1 MALRWLPS
9 ARFDRAWARV
19 AECPR
24 RAHTTVPTGG
34 DGDMRRLA
42 DFVVRWPWVVIGLWV
57 AIAVALPLTFPSLG
71 EMAQKHPLSILPGD
85 APSSITAR
93 KMTEAFH
100 ESGSE
105 DLLLVVLTDD
115 KGLGPAD
122 EAAYR
127 KLVDALRRDTR
138 DVLMLQDFVR
148 IPPLRSAVTSQDHKA
163 WVLPVG
169 VAGELGTPR
178 SYAAFNQIGDIVKH
192 AVAGTPLK
200 ANLTGPAATVAD
212 LTVAGDRDRLPVE
225 VAIAVLVLIVLVVV
239 YRSAV
244 TMLLPLITIG
254 LSLVIAQA
262 LVAGYSQL
270 TGSGVSNQSIVFLSA
285 IMAGAGTDYAVF
297 LISRYHDYLRS
308 GADFDQAVKR
318 AMISIGKVI
327 TASATTVGITFLLIS
342 FARMGVLKPVG
353 VSSAI
358 GIGVAFLAAMT
369 LLPAILVLAGP
380 RGWVKPR
387 RELTARFWRRS
398 GIRIVRRPMVHLVAS
413 VLVLIIL
420 AGSAG
425 LVRYNYDDR
434 KALRSSAP
442 SSIGYAALDRHFPV
456 NQSIPEY
463 ILVQSPHDLRTPQA
477 LADLEQ
483 MADRVS
489 QLPNIAVVSG
499 ITRPTGHV
507 PEQFRATYQA
517 GAIGTFLADGST
529 LINDHTS
536 DLNRLAEG
544 AGTLANNLGD
554 VRGQVNQ
561 LAASVQEL
569 ENAFSSTKNQYG
581 GDTLVKEVDTA
592 AKLVDHVNSLSN
604 AMGWN
609 YSAGKNMFAWI
620 GPVLMALQGNPVCDV
635 DESCSATRGAFER
648 LVGERDQE
656 DLDAIN
662 DLAGQLQSFP
672 DKEALKASTDRVRN
686 AFAELTNVLQSLGMD
701 QPGGLQANLNNMQSG
716 ADQFAGGSRQ
726 IADAVNVL
734 VDQVKQLGGGL
745 NEAATFLLSL
755 KHDAAKPAMAG
766 FNIPAQLLHLEEFQE
781 AAKVFISADGHSVRY
796 LVQTKLNPFSTEAMD
811 QVNAILATA
820 KGAQPNTT
828 LADAQISM
836 GGYPVGLKDTRD
848 YYQHDIRFIIAVTL
862 FVVLLTLI
870 ALLRAVVA
878 PLYLVASVVIS
889 YLSAVGIGAVVFQY
903 LLGQQ
908 LHWSVP
914 PLAFVVLVAVGA
926 DYNMLLVSRMRD
938 ESPHSMRYGIIRT
951 LSSTGGVITAAGL
964 IFAASMCGLLFSSI
978 GTVVQGGF
986 VIGVG
991 ILLDTFLVRT
1001 ITVPAIAAL
1010 VGRANW
1016 WPSRAGVRR
1025 SVRGSV
1031 SRSPVGRAK
1040 PRTG

>member
-1 MALRWLPS
+1 MARGG
-9 ARFDRAWARV
+9 RV
-19 AECPR
+19 WPTVVV
-24 RAHTTVPTGG
+24 AHTTARTGG
-34 DGDMRRLA
+34 EGAMRRLA

-57 AIAVALPLTFPSLG
+57 AIAIALPLTFPSLN
-71 EMAQKHPLSILPGD
+71 EMAQKHPLAILPSD
-85 APSSITAR
+85 APSSVTAR

-127 KLVDALRRDTR
+127 KLVDALRQDTR
-138 DVLMLQDFVR
+138 DVLMLQDFVST
-148 IPPLRSAVTSQDHKA
+148 PPLRSAVTSKDDKA

-192 AVAGTPLK
+192 AVTGTPLTAK
-200 ANLTGPAATVAD
+200 LTGPAATVAD
-212 LTVAGDRDRLPVE
+212 LTVAGDRDRLPIE
-225 VAIAVLVLIVLVVV
+225 LAIAVLVLIVLLVV

-262 LVAGYSQL
+262 VVAGYSQL

-308 GADFDQAVKR
+308 GADFDQAVKK
-318 AMISIGKVI
+318 AMTSIGKVI

-342 FARMGVLKPVG
+342 FSRMGVFKTVG

-358 GIGVAFLAAMT
+358 GIGVAFLAAVT
-369 LLPAILVLAGP
+369 LLPAILALAGP

-398 GIRIVRRPMVHLVAS
+398 GIRIVRRPRAHLVAS

-420 AGSAG
+420 ASCAG

-434 KALRSSAP
+434 KALRPSAP

-463 ILVQSPHDLRTPQA
+463 ILVQSPHDLRTPRA

-499 ITRPTGHV
+499 ITRPTGNV

-517 GAIGTFLADGST
+517 GAIGTVLANGST
-529 LINDHTS
+529 LINDHTG

-544 AGTLANNLGD
+544 AAKLADNLGD
-554 VRGQVNQ
+554 VRGQVSL
-561 LAASVQEL
+561 LATSIQGL
-569 ENAFSSTKNQYG
+569 IDAFTTMRTQYG
-581 GDTLVKEVDTA
+581 GDALVKEVDIA
-592 AKLVDHVNSLSN
+592 AKLVDHVNSLGNS
-604 AMGWN
+604 MGWN
-609 YSAGKNMFAWI
+609 FSAVKDMFGWI
-620 GPVLMALQGNPVCDV
+620 GPVLAALQGNPVCDA
-635 DESCSATRGAFER
+635 DESCSATRGQFQR
-648 LVGERDQE
+648 LVGARDQG

-662 DLAGQLQSFP
+662 DLIRQLQTFP
-672 DKEALKASTDRVRN
+672 DRQTLNASIVRLRA
-686 AFAELTNVLQSLGMD
+686 AFANVAKVMHSMGMD
-701 QPGGLQANLNNMQSG
+701 QPGGLQTNLDSLQDRAG
-716 ADQFAGGSRQ
+716 RFAGGSRQ
-726 IADAVNVL
+726 VADAVAQL
-734 VDQVKQLGGGL
+734 VDQVKQLCAGL
-745 NEAATFLLSL
+745 SESAAFLLSL
-755 KHDAAKPAMAG
+755 KHDASQPAMAG
-766 FNIPAQLLHLEEFQE
+766 FNIPSQLLHLEEFQK
-781 AAKVFISADGHSVRY
+781 AAKVFISPDGHSVRY
-796 LVQTKLNPFSTEAMD
+796 LVQTKLNPFSAEAMD
-811 QVNAILATA
+811 QVNAITATA
-820 KGAQPNTT
+820 RGAQPNTA
-828 LADAQISM
+828 LSDASISM
-836 GGYPVGLKDTRD
+836 AGYTVSLKDTRD

-862 FVVLLTLI
+862 VVVLLTLI
-870 ALLRAVVA
+870 ALLRAIVA

-889 YLSAVGIGAVVFQY
+889 YLSAVGIGMLFFQVV
-903 LLGQQ
+903 LGQQ

-964 IFAASMCGLLFSSI
+964 IFAASMCGLLFSSV
-978 GTVVQGGF
+978 GTVIQGGF

-1001 ITVPAIAAL
+1001 ITVPAVAAL

-1016 WPSRAGVRR
+1016 WPSQ
-1025 SVRGSV
+1025 V
-1031 SRSPVGRAK
+1031 SRDGVSA
-1040 PRTG
+1040 RT

>member
-1 MALRWLPS
+1 
-9 ARFDRAWARV
+9 
-19 AECPR
+19 
-24 RAHTTVPTGG
+24 
-34 DGDMRRLA
+34 MRRLA
-42 DFVVRWPWVVIGLWV
+42 DFVVRWPWVVIGIWV
-57 AIAVALPLTFPSLG
+57 AIAVALPLTCPSLN
-71 EMAQKHPLSILPGD
+71 EMAQKHPLAILPSD
-85 APSSITAR
+85 APSNVTAR

-115 KGLGPAD
+115 NGLGPAD

-127 KLVDALRRDTR
+127 KLVDALRQDTR
-138 DVLMLQDFVR
+138 DVEMLQDF
-148 IPPLRSAVTSQDHKA
+148 ITTPPLRSIVTSKDNKA

-169 VAGELGTPR
+169 AAGELGTPR
-178 SYAAFNQIGDIVKH
+178 SYAAFNQISDIVKH
-192 AVAGTPLK
+192 SVAGTALT
-200 ANLTGPAATVAD
+200 ANVTGPAATVAD
-212 LTVAGDRDRLPVE
+212 LTVAGDRDRLPIE
-225 VAIAVLVLIVLVVV
+225 LAIGVLVLIVLLMV
-239 YRSAV
+239 YRSVV

-254 LSLVIAQA
+254 LSLVIAQSV
-262 LVAGYSQL
+262 VAGFSQL
-270 TGSGVSNQSIVFLSA
+270 TGTGVSNQSIVILSA

-297 LISRYHDYLRS
+297 LISRYHDYRRS
-308 GADFDQAVKR
+308 GDDFDQAVKR

-342 FARMGVLKPVG
+342 FSRMGVFKTVG
-353 VSSAI
+353 ISSAI
-358 GIGVAFLAAMT
+358 GIGVAFLAAVT

-398 GIRIVRRPMVHLVAS
+398 GIHIVRRPRVHLVAS
-413 VLVLIIL
+413 LLVLAIL
-420 AGSAG
+420 ASSAG

-463 ILVQSPHDLRTPQA
+463 ILIQSPHDLRTPQA

-489 QLPNIAVVSG
+489 QLPNVAAVSG
-499 ITRPTGHV
+499 ITRPTGNV

-517 GAIGTFLADGST
+517 GAIGTFLAGGST
-529 LINDHTS
+529 LISDHTN

-544 AGTLANNLGD
+544 AGTLADNLGD
-554 VRGQVNQ
+554 VRGQVSQ
-561 LAASVQEL
+561 LATSVQDL
-569 ENAFSSTKNQYG
+569 ENAFASTKNQYS
-581 GDTLVKEVDTA
+581 GDTLVNEVDIA
-592 AKLVDHVNSLSN
+592 AKLVDHVNSLSD

-609 YSAGKNMFAWI
+609 FSTGKNMFAWI
-620 GPVLMALQGNPVCDV
+620 VPVLTALRGNPVCDI
-635 DESCSATRGAFER
+635 DESCSETRGAFER

-662 DLAGQLQSFP
+662 DLAHQLQSYP
-672 DKEALKASTDRVRN
+672 DKEALKASTDRLRT
-686 AFAELTNVLQSLGMD
+686 AFTKLTNVLQSMGMD
-701 QPGGLQANLNNMQSG
+701 QPGGLQANLNNLQSG

-745 NEAATFLLSL
+745 SEAATFLLSL
-755 KHDAAKPAMAG
+755 KHDAAQPAMAG
-766 FNIPAQLLHLEEFQE
+766 FNIPAQLLHLDEFQE
-781 AAKVFISADGHSVRY
+781 AAKVFISSDGHSVRY

-811 QVNAILATA
+811 QVNAIIATA
-820 KGAQPNTT
+820 RGAQPNTA
-828 LADAQISM
+828 LADATVSM
-836 GGYPVGLKDTRD
+836 AGYTVGLKDTRD
-848 YYQHDIRFIIAVTL
+848 YYQHDIRFIIAITL

-870 ALLRAVVA
+870 ALLRAIVA

-889 YLSAVGIGAVVFQY
+889 YLSAVGIGALVFQFV
-903 LLGQQ
+903 LGQQ

-1016 WPSRAGVRR
+1016 WPSRVGVRR
-1025 SVRGSV
+1025 SM
-1031 SRSPVGRAK
+1031 SRSPAGRAE
-1040 PRTG
+1040 PQPG

>member
-1 MALRWLPS
+1 
-9 ARFDRAWARV
+9 
-19 AECPR
+19 
-24 RAHTTVPTGG
+24 
-34 DGDMRRLA
+34 MRRLA
-42 DFVVRWPWVVIGLWV
+42 DFVVRWPWAVIGVWV
-57 AIAVALPLTFPSLG
+57 AIAVALTLTFPSLN
-71 EMAQKHPLSILPGD
+71 EMAEKHPLAILPSD

-105 DLLLVVLTDD
+105 NLLLVILTDD

-127 KLVDALRRDTR
+127 KLVDALREDTR
-138 DVLMLQDFVR
+138 DVLMLQDFVST
-148 IPPLRSAVTSQDHKA
+148 PPLRSVVTSADHKA

-192 AVAGTPLK
+192 TVTGTPLT

-212 LTVAGDRDRLPVE
+212 LTVAGDRDRLPIE
-225 VAIAVLVLIVLVVV
+225 LAIAVLVLIVLLVV

-262 LVAGYSQL
+262 IVAGYSQL

-327 TASATTVGITFLLIS
+327 TASASTVGITFLLIS
-342 FARMGVLKPVG
+342 FARMGVFKTVG

-358 GIGVAFLAAMT
+358 GIGVAFLAALT
-369 LLPAILVLAGP
+369 LLPAILALAGP

-387 RELTARFWRRS
+387 RELTARVWRRS
-398 GIRIVRRPMVHLVAS
+398 GIRIVRRPVVHLVAS
-413 VLVLIIL
+413 LLVLTIL
-420 AGSAG
+420 ASCAA

-434 KALRSSAP
+434 KALRTSAP

-489 QLPNIAVVSG
+489 QLPNIALVSG
-499 ITRPTGHV
+499 ITRPGGNV

-517 GAIGTFLADGST
+517 GAIGTFLARGSN

-536 DLNRLAEG
+536 DLNRLVEG

-554 VRGQVNQ
+554 VRGQVSL
-561 LAASVQEL
+561 LATSIQSL
-569 ENAFSSTKNQYG
+569 IDAFSSMKTQYS
-581 GDTLVKEVDTA
+581 GDALVKEVDTA
-592 AKLVDHVNSLSN
+592 AKLVDQVNALGNS
-604 AMGWN
+604 MGLN
-609 YSAGKNMFAWI
+609 FSAAKDMFAWI
-620 GPVLMALQGNPVCDV
+620 GPVLAALQGNPVCDA
-635 DESCSATRGAFER
+635 DESCNATRGQFQR
-648 LVGERDQE
+648 LLGARDQGN
-656 DLDAIN
+656 LDEIN
-662 DLAGQLQSFP
+662 DLIRQLQTFP
-672 DKEALKASTDRVRN
+672 DKQTLNASIERLRGALTKVTRVMH
-686 AFAELTNVLQSLGMD
+686 AMGMD
-701 QPGGLQANLNNMQSG
+701 QPGGLQANLNRLKDG
-716 ADQFAGGSRQ
+716 ADRFAGGSRQ
-726 IADAVNVL
+726 VADAVAQL
-734 VDQVKQLGGGL
+734 VDQVKQLGAGL
-745 NEAATFLLSL
+745 GESAAFLLAL
-755 KHDAAKPAMAG
+755 KHDAAQPAMAG
-766 FNIPAQLLHLEEFQE
+766 FNIPSQLLHLEEFRQ
-781 AAKVFISADGHSVRY
+781 AAKVFISPDGHSVRY

-811 QVNAILATA
+811 QVDAISATA
-820 KGAQPNTT
+820 RGAQPNTA
-828 LADAQISM
+828 LAGATVSM
-836 GGYPVGLKDTRD
+836 AGYPVGLKDTRD
-848 YYQHDIRFIIAVTL
+848 YYRHDIRFIIAVTL
-862 FVVLLTLI
+862 LVVLLTLI
-870 ALLRAVVA
+870 ALLRAIVA

-889 YLSAVGIGAVVFQY
+889 YLSAVGIGVLVFQFM
-903 LLGQQ
+903 LGQQ
-908 LHWSVP
+908 LNWSVP

-938 ESPHSMRYGIIRT
+938 ESRHSMRYGIIRT

-1016 WPSRAGVRR
+1016 WPSR
-1025 SVRGSV
+1025 
-1031 SRSPVGRAK
+1031 VGR
-1040 PRTG
+1040 G

>member
-1 MALRWLPS
+1 
-9 ARFDRAWARV
+9 
-19 AECPR
+19 
-24 RAHTTVPTGG
+24 
-34 DGDMRRLA
+34 MRRLT
-42 DFVVRWPWVVIGLWV
+42 DFVVRWPWAVIGVWV
-57 AIAVALPLTFPSLG
+57 AIAVALPLTLPSLN
-71 EMAQKHPLSILPGD
+71 EMAQKHPLAILPSD
-85 APSSITAR
+85 APSNVTAR

-100 ESGSE
+100 ESASE

-122 EAAYR
+122 EAGYR
-127 KLVDALRRDTR
+127 KLVDALRADTR
-138 DVLMLQDFVR
+138 DVVMLQDF
-148 IPPLRSAVTSQDHKA
+148 ISTPPLRSVVTSQDHKA

-169 VAGELGTPR
+169 VAGELGTPQ
-178 SYAAFNQIGDIVKH
+178 SYAAFNRIGDIVKRTLEQ
-192 AVAGTPLK
+192 AQAQAPPGTHLTV
-200 ANLTGPAATVAD
+200 NVTGPAATVAD
-212 LTVAGDRDRLPVE
+212 LTVAGNRDRLPIE
-225 VAIAVLVLIVLVVV
+225 LAISVLVLIVLLVV
-239 YRSAV
+239 YRSAI

-297 LISRYHDYLRS
+297 LTSRYHDYLRT
-308 GADFDQAVKR
+308 GADYDQAVKR

-327 TASATTVGITFLLIS
+327 TASATTVGLTFLLIS
-342 FARMGVLKPVG
+342 FARMGIFETVG

-398 GIRIVRRPMVHLVAS
+398 GIRIVRRPKAHLVAS

-420 AGSAG
+420 ASCAG

-434 KALRSSAP
+434 KALRPSAP

-463 ILVQSPHDLRTPQA
+463 ILVQSPRDLRTPQA

-489 QLPNIAVVSG
+489 QLPNIAAISG
-499 ITRPTGHV
+499 ITRPTGNV

-517 GAIGTFLADGST
+517 GAIGSFLAGGST
-529 LINDHTS
+529 LINEHTN
-536 DLNRLAEG
+536 DLNRLVEG
-544 AGTLANNLGD
+544 AGTLADSLGD
-554 VRGQVNQ
+554 VRGQVSQ

-569 ENAFSSTKNQYG
+569 ENAFSATKNQYS
-581 GDTLVKEVDTA
+581 GDTLVKEVDIA
-592 AKLVDHVNSLSN
+592 AQLVDHVNSLTN

-609 YSAGKNMFAWI
+609 FSAAKNMFAWI
-620 GPVLMALQGNPVCDV
+620 GPVLAALQGNPVCDA
-635 DESCSATRGAFER
+635 DASCSATRGTFEQ
-648 LVGERDQE
+648 LVGSRDQA

-662 DLAGQLQSFP
+662 DLSHQLQAYP
-672 DKEALKASTDRVRN
+672 DRQTLRASTDRLRN
-686 AFAELTNVLQSLGMD
+686 AVGKLTNVLRTMGMD
-701 QPGGLQANLNNMQSG
+701 QPGGLQSNLNTLQNG
-716 ADQFAGGSRQ
+716 ADRFAGGSRQ
-726 IADAVNVL
+726 VADAVAQL
-734 VDQVKQLGGGL
+734 VEQVKKLGAGL
-745 NEAATFLLSL
+745 SESATFLLSL
-755 KHDAAKPAMAG
+755 KHDAAQPAMAG
-766 FNIPAQLLHLEEFQE
+766 FNIPSQLLHLKEFQE
-781 AAKVFISADGHSVRY
+781 AAKVFISPDGHSVRY

-811 QVNAILATA
+811 QVNAITATA
-820 KGAQPNTT
+820 RGAQPNTA
-828 LADAQISM
+828 LADAKISM
-836 GGYPVGLKDTRD
+836 AGYTVGLKDTRD

-862 FVVLLTLI
+862 IVVLLTLI
-870 ALLRAVVA
+870 ALLRAIIA
-878 PLYLVASVVIS
+878 PLYLVASVVVS
-889 YLSAVGIGAVVFQY
+889 YLSAVGIGVVFFQFI
-903 LLGQQ
+903 LGQH

-938 ESPHSMRYGIIRT
+938 ESPNSVRYGIIRT

-964 IFAASMCGLLFSSI
+964 IFAASMAGLLFSSI

-1010 VGRANW
+1010 FGRANW
-1016 WPSRAGVRR
+1016 WPSRVNVRR
-1025 SVRGSV
+1025 STS
-1031 SRSPVGRAK
+1031 SQVGRAA
-1040 PRTG
+1040 PQAG

>member
-1 MALRWLPS
+1 
-9 ARFDRAWARV
+9 
-19 AECPR
+19 
-24 RAHTTVPTGG
+24 
-34 DGDMRRLA
+34 MRRLA
-42 DFVVRWPWVVIGLWV
+42 DFVVRWPWVVIAAWV
-57 AIAVALPLTFPSLG
+57 AIAVALPLTLPSLG
-71 EMAQKHPLSILPGD
+71 EMAQKHPLAILPGD
-85 APSSITAR
+85 APSSVTAR

-127 KLVDALRRDTR
+127 KLVDALRQDTR
-138 DVLMLQDFVR
+138 DVVMVQDF
-148 IPPLRSAVTSQDHKA
+148 ISTPPLRSVVTSKDNKA

-178 SYAAFNQIGDIVKH
+178 SYAAFNRIGDIVKD
-192 AVAGTPLK
+192 ALNQAPAGTHLT
-200 ANLTGPAATVAD
+200 ANVTGPAATVAD
-212 LTVAGDRDRLPVE
+212 LTVAGDRDRLPIE
-225 VAIAVLVLIVLVVV
+225 LAIAVAVLIVLLVV

-262 LVAGYSQL
+262 VVAGYSQV

-297 LISRYHDYLRS
+297 LISRYHDYRRS

-327 TASATTVGITFLLIS
+327 AASATTVGITFLLIS
-342 FARMGVLKPVG
+342 FARMGIFKTVG

-358 GIGVAFLAAMT
+358 GIGVAFLAAIT

-398 GIRIVRRPMVHLVAS
+398 GIRIVRRPRAHLVAS
-413 VLVLIIL
+413 ALVLIIL
-420 AGSAG
+420 ASCAG

-434 KALRSSAP
+434 KALRPRAP
-442 SSIGYAALDRHFPV
+442 SSVGYAALDRHFNV

-463 ILVQSPHDLRTPQA
+463 ILIQSPHDLRTPQA

-489 QLPNIAVVSG
+489 QLPNVAVVSG
-499 ITRPTGHV
+499 ITRPTGNV

-517 GAIGTFLADGST
+517 GAIGTLLANGST
-529 LINDHTS
+529 LINDHTN
-536 DLNRLAEG
+536 DLNRLVDG
-544 AGTLANNLGD
+544 AGTLADSLND
-554 VRGQVNQ
+554 VRSQVNQ
-561 LAASVQEL
+561 LAASVQDL
-569 ENAFSSTKNQYG
+569 ENAFSSAKNQYS
-581 GDTLVKEVDTA
+581 GDTLVKEVDIA
-592 AKLVDHVNSLSN
+592 AQLVDHVNSLSN

-609 YSAGKNMFAWI
+609 FTAGKNMFAWI
-620 GPVLMALQGNPVCDV
+620 GPVLTALQGNPVCDA
-635 DESCSATRGAFER
+635 DPSCSATRGTFEQ
-648 LVGERDQE
+648 LAGARDQA

-662 DLAGQLQSFP
+662 DLARQLQEYP
-672 DKEALKASTDRVRN
+672 DKRALKASTDRLRG
-686 AFAELTNVLQSLGMD
+686 ALTKLTSVLHSMGVD
-701 QPGGLQANLNNMQSG
+701 QPGGLQANLNKLQDG
-716 ADQFAGGSRQ
+716 AGRFAGGSRQ
-726 IADAVNVL
+726 VADAVAQL
-734 VDQVKQLGGGL
+734 VDQVKQLGAGL
-745 NEAATFLLSL
+745 SESAAFLLSL
-755 KHDAAKPAMAG
+755 KHDAARPAMAG
-766 FNIPAQLLHLEEFQE
+766 FNIPSQLLHLKEFQQ
-781 AAKVFISADGHSVRY
+781 AAKAFISPDGRSVRY

-811 QVNAILATA
+811 QVNAITATA
-820 KGAQPNTT
+820 RGAQPNTT
-828 LADAQISM
+828 LADATVSM
-836 GGYPVGLKDTRD
+836 AGYTVGLKDTRD

-862 FVVLLTLI
+862 LVVLLTLI
-870 ALLRAVVA
+870 ALLRAIVA

-889 YLSAVGIGAVVFQY
+889 YLSALGIGVLVFQF

-938 ESPHSMRYGIIRT
+938 ESPRSMRYGIIRT
-951 LSSTGGVITAAGL
+951 LGSTGGVITAAGL

-978 GTVVQGGF
+978 GTVAQGGF
-986 VIGVG
+986 VIGLG

-1001 ITVPAIAAL
+1001 VTVPAIAAL

-1016 WPSRAGVRR
+1016 WPSRAGARP
-1025 SVRGSV
+1025 
-1031 SRSPVGRAK
+1031 SPAGRNPLKA
-1040 PRTG
+1040 PT

>member
-1 MALRWLPS
+1 MQ
-9 ARFDRAWARV
+9 
-19 AECPR
+19 
-24 RAHTTVPTGG
+24 
-34 DGDMRRLA
+34 RLA
-42 DFVVRWPWVVIGLWV
+42 AFVVRWPWVVIGLWV
-57 AIAVALPLTFPSLG
+57 AIAVALPLTFPSLN
-71 EMAQKHPLSILPGD
+71 EMAQKHPLAILPSD
-85 APSSITAR
+85 APSSVTAR

-100 ESGSE
+100 ESGSD

-115 KGLGPAD
+115 KGLGRDD
-122 EAAYR
+122 EAVYG
-127 KLVDALRRDTR
+127 KLVDALRKDTR
-138 DVLMLQDFVR
+138 DVVMLQDFLST
-148 IPPLRSAVTSQDHKA
+148 PPLRSIVTSKDDKA

-169 VAGELGTPR
+169 VAGELGTPG
-178 SYAAFNQIGDIVKH
+178 SYAAFNKIGDIVNH
-192 AVAGTPLK
+192 AVAGTSLR
-200 ANLTGPAATVAD
+200 ANITGPAATVAD
-212 LTVAGDRDRLPVE
+212 LTVAGEQDRLPIE
-225 VAIAVLVLIVLVVV
+225 LAIGVLVLIVLLVV
-239 YRSAV
+239 YRSVV
-244 TMLLPLITIG
+244 TMLLPLLTIG
-254 LSLVIAQA
+254 LSLVIAQSV
-262 LVAGYSQL
+262 VAGYSQL
-270 TGSGVSNQSIVFLSA
+270 TGTGVSNQSIVFLSA

-308 GADFDQAVKR
+308 GEAFDQAVKR
-318 AMISIGKVI
+318 ALISIGKVI
-327 TASATTVGITFLLIS
+327 AASATTVGITFLLIS
-342 FARMGVLKPVG
+342 FARMGVFKTVG
-353 VSSAI
+353 VASAI
-358 GIGVAFLAAMT
+358 GIGVAFLAAVT

-398 GIRIVRRPMVHLVAS
+398 GIRIVRRPKTHLVAS
-413 VLVLIIL
+413 LLVLAIL
-420 AGSAG
+420 ASCAG

-434 KALRSSAP
+434 KALPSSAA
-442 SSIGYAALDRHFPV
+442 SSVGYAALDRHFPV

-489 QLPNIAVVSG
+489 QLPNVAAISG
-499 ITRPTGHV
+499 ITRPTGNV

-517 GAIGTFLADGST
+517 GAIGTFLAGGST
-529 LINDHTS
+529 LINDRTN
-536 DLNRLAEG
+536 DLNRLVDG
-544 AGTLANNLGD
+544 AGTLADNLGD
-554 VRGQVNQ
+554 VRGQVGQ
-561 LAASVQEL
+561 LAASVQSL
-569 ENAFSSTKNQYG
+569 TDSMSSMKNQYG

-620 GPVLMALQGNPVCDV
+620 GPVLTALQGNPVCDV

-672 DKEALKASTDRVRN
+672 DKQSLNASVDRLRG
-686 AFAELTNVLQSLGMD
+686 ALTNLTKVMASMGMD
-701 QPGGLQANLNNMQSG
+701 QPGGLQANLTTLQDG
-716 ADQFAGGSRQ
+716 ANQFAGGSRQ
-726 IADAVNVL
+726 VADAVAQL
-734 VDQVKQLGGGL
+734 VDQVKQMGTGL
-745 NEAATFLLSL
+745 SEAATFLLSL
-755 KHDAAKPAMAG
+755 KHDAAQPAMAG
-766 FNIPAQLLHLEEFQE
+766 FNIPAHLLHLDEFQK
-781 AAKVFISADGHSVRY
+781 AAKVFISSDGHSVRY

-811 QVNAILATA
+811 QVNAIIATA
-820 KGAQPNTT
+820 RGAQPNTA
-828 LADAQISM
+828 LADATVSM
-836 GGYPVGLKDTRD
+836 AGYTVGLKDTRD

-878 PLYLVASVVIS
+878 PLYLVASVIIS
-889 YLSAVGIGAVVFQY
+889 YLSAVGIGALVFQFI
-903 LLGQQ
+903 LGQQ

-938 ESPHSMRYGIIRT
+938 ESPHSVRYGIIRT

-1010 VGRANW
+1010 VGQANW
-1016 WPSRAGVRR
+1016 WPGRVRA
-1025 SVRGSV
+1025 RG
-1031 SRSPVGRAK
+1031 
-1040 PRTG
+1040 